1 MITADVIKSN
11 HKKYLEREKEKY
23 KEFIDKG
30 LNIYEARFISEKLTT
45 MELDSETEGKEK
57 FTFMIS
63 EPYIKVKDIE
73 DMLVYLGFFVKTEW
87 VSSISMYKITIATRM
102 ELL

>member
-1 MITADVIKSN
+1 MITADDIKAN
-11 HKKYLEREKEKY
+11 HRKYLEKEKEKY

-45 MELDSETEGKEK
+45 MELDSEAEGKEK
-57 FTFMIS
+57 FIFMIS
-63 EPYIKVKDIE
+63 EQHINVKNVM
-73 DMLVYLGFFVKTEW
+73 DMLVYLGFFVEKEW
-87 VSSISMYKITIATRM
+87 VPHISMDKITIATRK